1 MTVVGFLLVL
11 LGVNDVSNMIHLIDA
26 FVIIIIVGVSP
37 WLAIK
42 LVGHY
47 LVKGRYKPLDLHI
60 SSPLSSY
67 WYTSGFNILAVVSWS
82 MGLIVGLLFTSSS
95 IYTGPLVAAVG
106 GVDLSFT
113 SSAIVGA
120 LLYYVLMKLI
130 PYGSKIVNIET
141 AENIVQ

>member
-1 MTVVGFLLVL
+1 
-11 LGVNDVSNMIHLIDA
+11 
-26 FVIIIIVGVSP
+26 
-37 WLAIK
+37 
-42 LVGHY
+42 
-47 LVKGRYKPLDLHI
+47 
-60 SSPLSSY
+60 
-67 WYTSGFNILAVVSWS
+67 
-82 MGLIVGLLFTSSS
+82 MGLIGLLFTSSS

-106 GVDLSFT
+106 GIDLSFT